1 MESIKKKSNSRVT
14 EVSKTN
20 SVPIFNPSFEGFFV
34 KITLLK
40 AFSWEGRKQKSDDN
54 NISISRSK
62 NQGRTIYREGCSASA
77 STEVISLEK
86 HQREKQIF
94 IFRTN

>member
-40 AFSWEGRKQKSDDN
+40 AFSWEGRKQKRVM
-54 NISISRSK
+54 ITTFQFLGQKI
-62 NQGRTIYREGCSASA
+62 REELY
-77 STEVISLEK
+77 TERVALLQ
-86 HQREKQIF
+86 HQQR
-94 IFRTN
+94 